1 MKLNLLTVV
10 VGLAMLFS
18 VIPAWGHHAFAAEF
32 DANKGIKLSGTVTK
46 LEWSNPH
53 AWLYVDV
60 KDEAGKITNWAF
72 ELGSPNGLVRRGW
85 RRTSLKD
92 GDQVTVQGFRAKDGS
107 TVANAHNVTLPDG
120 RSMFVGSEVPG
131 EGPPKQ

>member
-1 MKLNLLTVV
+1 
-10 VGLAMLFS
+10 MLFQ
-18 VIPAWGHHAFAAEF
+18 VMPASGHHAFSAEF

-53 AWLYVDV
+53 AWLYVEV
-60 KDEAGKITNWAF
+60 KDETGKITNWSF

-85 RRTSLKD
+85 RRTSLKE

-107 TVANAHNVTLPDG
+107 NVANAHSVTLPDG